1 MIIGVPLES
10 YPCEQRVAL
19 VPDHIAT
26 LSKTGMEVHLQ
37 QGAGTKA
44 GFSDSEYQ
52 NQGAQLVDSRERLLD
67 SSDLLLQVRGY
78 GANPEAGQVDL
89 ESFHAGQILVGFHNP
104 LDSPS
109 TAKELA
115 DKKLTVLALELLPR
129 ITRAQSMDALTS
141 MATISGYKGALLA
154 AGTLNKMYPLM
165 MTAAGTV
172 KPARVLVLGAGV
184 AGLQAAATSNRL
196 GAIVQAY
203 DIRPAVKEQVE
214 SLGIKFLELDIE
226 TKETEGSEGYARS
239 MNDEFYQR
247 QQSLMAEAVSES
259 DVVITTAA
267 VPGKKSPI
275 LITKNMIQEMRPG
288 SVIVDLAAEGGGNCE
303 LTDPGKTIE
312 THGIHILGPLNIASS
327 LPQHA
332 SQMYSHNITS
342 FVQNLCKENQINLD
356 LEDQIIEKTLL
367 CHQGEV
373 TNSRV
378 LELLDF
384 CSETA
389 EK

>member
-26 LSKTGMEVHLQ
+26 LSKTGMEIHLQ

-52 NQGAQLVDSRERLLD
+52 NQGAQLVDSREHLLD
-67 SSDLLLQVRGY
+67 SSDLILQVRGY
-78 GANPEAGQVDL
+78 GANPEVGQADL
-89 ESFHAGQILVGFHNP
+89 ESFRAGQILVGFHNP

-109 TAKELA
+109 IAKNLA

-129 ITRAQSMDALTS
+129 ITRAQPMDALTS

-184 AGLQAAATSNRL
+184 AGLQAAATSHRL

-214 SLGIKFLELDIE
+214 SLGIKFLELDME
-226 TKETEGSEGYARS
+226 TKETESSGGYARS
-239 MNDEFYQR
+239 MNDEFYQQ

-312 THGIHILGPLNIASS
+312 TRGVHILGPLNIASS

-356 LEDQIIEKTLL
+356 LEDQIIEETLL

-378 LELLDF
+378 LKLLNF
-384 CSETA
+384 GSETA